1 MRALRERDN
10 TVIVIEH
17 DTQVIRAADYIV
29 EIGPGA
35 GREGGE
41 VVYQGPAAN
50 ISQASGSIIR
60 GYLEETFHL
69 PACPARSFSDLLTV
83 KHADSN
89 NLKDLTVH
97 IPLNAWC
104 LLPGFQ
110 EAGSPQL
117 VFDEILPALE
127 AAFQGKA
134 CNGDFGG
141 MEKAGWR
148 RILPSRCIIW
158 KLQI

>member
-1 MRALRERDN
+1 M
-10 TVIVIEH
+10 
-17 DTQVIRAADYIV
+17 
-29 EIGPGA
+29 
-35 GREGGE
+35 
-41 VVYQGPAAN
+41 
-50 ISQASGSIIR
+50 
-60 GYLEETFHL
+60 

-97 IPLNAWC
+97 IPLNAMV
-104 LLPGFQ
+104 LVTGVS
-110 EAGSPQL
+110 GSGKSSL

-134 CNGDFGG
+134 CNGILEGW
-141 MEKAGWR
+141 EKAGWR